1 MERRIR
7 LALVGLNFGRHIAEH
22 ELLDG
27 HGAPHVELAGICDLD
42 HGKAAALAAR
52 YGVRHYGTLDE
63 ILRDPAIE
71 AVALYIPPH
80 GRARVIEQCLSAG
93 KHVMTTKP
101 FEDNVP
107 AARRALEM
115 ARSRGLVIHL
125 NSPAP
130 TPCGEFLRFRE
141 WEQEFSLGRPVSAFW
156 ETHARYSEVADGTW
170 MDDPELCPAAPV
182 FRLGIYGIADL
193 IELCGPAIECRVL
206 QSRTETGR
214 PTMDN
219 GMLSV
224 RFENG
229 CLGCIAASFRV
240 DNGTPYRNTLLIHYE
255 HGSVTRS
262 IPCLNVP
269 DRKIQIG
276 LQTIQNGIPVVRQEF
291 IDEAGRA
298 GQYQWSEFNRA
309 IREKLSIQ
317 SEYINRI
324 VGTVEL
330 INQFRDQ
337 AVHELFQLSV

>member
-1 MERRIR
+1 M
-7 LALVGLNFGRHIAEH
+7 LF
-22 ELLDG
+22 
-27 HGAPHVELAGICDLD
+27 
-42 HGKAAALAAR
+42 
-52 YGVRHYGTLDE
+52 
-63 ILRDPAIE
+63 
-71 AVALYIPPH
+71 
-80 GRARVIEQCLSAG
+80 
-93 KHVMTTKP
+93 
-101 FEDNVP
+101 
-107 AARRALEM
+107 
-115 ARSRGLVIHL
+115 RS
-125 NSPAP
+125 
-130 TPCGEFLRFRE
+130 
-141 WEQEFSLGRPVSAFW
+141 
-156 ETHARYSEVADGTW
+156 
-170 MDDPELCPAAPV
+170 V

-206 QSRTETGR
+206 QNRTETGR

-269 DRKIQIG
+269 ERKIQIG
-276 LQTIQNGIPVVRQEF
+276 LQAVQNGVPVVRQEF

-298 GQYQWSEFNRA
+298 GQYQWGEFNRA

-317 SEYINRI
+317 PEYINRI

-337 AVHELFQLSV
+337 AVRELFLSV